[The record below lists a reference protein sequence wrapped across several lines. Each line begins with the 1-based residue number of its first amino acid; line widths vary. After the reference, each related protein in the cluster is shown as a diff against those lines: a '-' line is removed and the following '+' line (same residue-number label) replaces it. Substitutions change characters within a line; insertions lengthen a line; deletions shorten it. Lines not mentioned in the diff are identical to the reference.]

1 MSSNND
7 ATHIDNNDATSSSL
21 QNYGEIF
28 TSQNKWFVDDTNV
41 YHVTV
46 NNLFDGNLTT
56 TPTNGAVFI
65 LNPRTGHL
73 YLKVIHATVW
83 AGQKLLGQVAKRIT
97 AEEVAAL
104 VRTLPVE
111 EEPKQ
116 IIVTRNRI
124 EFQLP
129 FHACLKIEKLG
140 DVVSKATESQ
150 MVLFNVYDDWLESVS
165 PYTAFSRLVL
175 ILHALHVDNDKA
187 KMLLKPDESVVT
199 EPCHVWPSLTDF
211 QWMMV
216 EVALRDLILSEY
228 AKKNN
233 VNAWDLTLSEIR
245 DIILG
250 YDTTGV
256 Y

>member
-1 MSSNND
+1 MKKSRNK
-7 ATHIDNNDATSSSL
+7 SL
-21 QNYGEIF
+21 LL
-28 TSQNKWFVDDTNV
+28 
-41 YHVTV
+41 VTECLLDFP
-46 NNLFDGNLTT
+46 N
-56 TPTNGAVFI
+56 I
-65 LNPRTGHL
+65 
-73 YLKVIHATVW
+73 VIR
-83 AGQKLLGQVAKRIT
+83 GS
-97 AEEVAAL
+97 
-104 VRTLPVE
+104 
-111 EEPKQ
+111 
-116 IIVTRNRI
+116 

-175 ILHALHVDNDKA
+175 ILRALHVDNDKA

-199 EPCHVWPSLTDF
+199 EPHHIWPSLTDF
-211 QWMMV
+211 QWMTV
-216 EVALRDLILSEY
+216 EVALRNLILSEY